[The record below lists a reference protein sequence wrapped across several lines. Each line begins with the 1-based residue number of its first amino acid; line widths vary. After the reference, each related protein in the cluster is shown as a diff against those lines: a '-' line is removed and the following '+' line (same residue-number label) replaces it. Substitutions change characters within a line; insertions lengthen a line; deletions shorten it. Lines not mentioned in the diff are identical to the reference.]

1 MMFENEVQTRAAIC
15 GAGGLLGLVF
25 VLAHLPL
32 LFLIIP
38 VVVLFLGFVADPEE
52 THAVW
57 YGMLNTLG
65 IFDLSVLTAEER
77 LNYSDKRHYFWFGEV
92 GMASML
98 AGIFAVPAGCFLAGR
113 AEHTLAFIGAAVLF
127 LPLFVFLPKLI
138 QRAMKADVEVVI
150 EAFGKN
156 EHVRKVF
163 WTLFVAMAGLIL
175 ARGVDPVT
183 AQQVVGMITGMGG
196 DVSVYFFLQSLLE
209 YGGPDPE
216 VK

>member
-1 MMFENEVQTRAAIC
+1 MFENELQTRAAIC
-15 GAGGLLGLVF
+15 GTGILLGLVF

-32 LFLIIP
+32 VLLIVP
-38 VVVLFLGFVADPEE
+38 VAVLFLGLIADPEE

-65 IFDLSVLTAEER
+65 IFDLSALTNEER

-98 AGIFAVPAGCFLAGR
+98 AGVFAVPVGIFLAGR
-113 AEHTLAFIGAAVLF
+113 AEITLAFIGAAVLF

-138 QRAMKADVEVVI
+138 QRGLHADVDVVI

-156 EHVRKVF
+156 EQVKRVF
-163 WTLFVAMAGLIL
+163 WTLFVVMAGLVL
-175 ARGVDPVT
+175 TRVVDPVT

-196 DVSVYFFLQSLLE
+196 
-209 YGGPDPE
+209 
-216 VK
+216 